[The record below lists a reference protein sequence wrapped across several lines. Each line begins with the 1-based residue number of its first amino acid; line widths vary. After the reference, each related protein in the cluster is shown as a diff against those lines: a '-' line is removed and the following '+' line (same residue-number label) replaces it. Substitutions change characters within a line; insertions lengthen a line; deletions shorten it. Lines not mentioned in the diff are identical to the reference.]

1 MTKKRGNGR
10 DKRSF
15 FEYVSDK
22 LDLPSDLFSGECA
35 IEIRGRT
42 NVTVRGCRRILR
54 YSKEEI
60 RLAMSHFDVRVR
72 GKHLDCSAY
81 FAGAIRIDGEVEAV
95 DFPPREK
102 VEGQGK

>member
-1 MTKKRGNGR
+1 MTKKKGEGR

-22 LDLPSDLFSGECA
+22 LDLPADLFSGECA

-54 YSKEEI
+54 YGKEEI

-72 GKHLDCSAY
+72 GKHLDCAAY
-81 FAGAIRIDGEVEAV
+81 FAGAIRIDGEVDAV
-95 DFPPREK
+95 EYLPREST
-102 VEGQGK
+102 GG